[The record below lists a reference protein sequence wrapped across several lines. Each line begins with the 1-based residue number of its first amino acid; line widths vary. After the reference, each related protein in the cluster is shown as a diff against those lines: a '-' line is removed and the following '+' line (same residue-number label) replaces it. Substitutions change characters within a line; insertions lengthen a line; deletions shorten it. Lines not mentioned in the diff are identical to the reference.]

1 MMPDGGSGIVY
12 LFLLCALIPLLLL
25 FITASVVF
33 GPTLIKIAADA
44 KKELDKAPDS
54 TAFVVYFGGI
64 LCIFLLLWFLWV
76 TVFVSFV

>member
-33 GPTLIKIAADA
+33 GPTLVKTAAA
-44 KKELDKAPDS
+44 KKELDKGPDS
-54 TAFVVYFGGI
+54 TAFIVYFFGI
-64 LCIFLLLWFLWV
+64 LCIFLLLRFLWV
-76 TVFVSFV
+76 TVFVHFV